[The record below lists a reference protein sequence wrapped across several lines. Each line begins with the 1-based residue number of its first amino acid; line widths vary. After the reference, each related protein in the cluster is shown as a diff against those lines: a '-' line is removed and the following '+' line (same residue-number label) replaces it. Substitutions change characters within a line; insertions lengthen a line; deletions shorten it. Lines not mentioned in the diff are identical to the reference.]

1 MPTACSGYCIWNKA
15 HFINRVLTK
24 KRLRCWT
31 SQGKSHF
38 CKGEQSTWDLKPS
51 HALGTGL
58 GSWKD
63 LASSGRWSSRNLS
76 VSTSLAL
83 LPWMRPA
90 SDLIV
95 QLSYRL
101 IQPLIWKEKQ
111 AALWAFI
118 PSPWFQAQVCERGR
132 SLSLIY
138 QTTFPFRDPD
148 LSFCPLVFVFSWRIR
163 SLFSVAVSRPCFLV
177 IGSIKPRI

>member
-1 MPTACSGYCIWNKA
+1 MNW
-15 HFINRVLTK
+15 VLTK
-24 KRLRCWT
+24 KRLRCWA

-38 CKGEQSTWDLKPS
+38 CKGEQSTWDLKP
-51 HALGTGL
+51 ARVLGTGL

-63 LASSGRWSSRNLS
+63 LASSGRWSSRNFSL
-76 VSTSLAL
+76 STSLAL
-83 LPWMRPA
+83 LPWARPA

-95 QLSYRL
+95 QLSYRV
-101 IQPLIWKEKQ
+101 IQPLMRKKKQ

-118 PSPWFQAQVCERGR
+118 PSPWFQAQGHEGGR

-148 LSFCPLVFVFSWRIR
+148 LSFCPLVCFFFP
-163 SLFSVAVSRPCFLV
+163 LKNQECFL
-177 IGSIKPRI
+177 SCSFKAFLLSCCRIHKAQNIEESKSSFAIML